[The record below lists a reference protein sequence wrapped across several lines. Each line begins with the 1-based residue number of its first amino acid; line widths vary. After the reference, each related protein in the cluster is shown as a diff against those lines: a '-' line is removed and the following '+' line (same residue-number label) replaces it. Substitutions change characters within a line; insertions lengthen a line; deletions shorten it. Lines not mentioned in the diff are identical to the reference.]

1 MIFFGW
7 TLVNEDSLKDSGSTT
22 NIKGIFMKQKCHPQ
36 VRFNHF
42 VESPAGVHS
51 SRSISPESVSLG
63 QVLSVTGASWLKLRT
78 VAHNEATEPVVN
90 ALVRA
95 DHSMTYVN

>member
-7 TLVNEDSLKDSGSTT
+7 TSVNEDSSKDSGSTT

-36 VRFNHF
+36 ERFNHF

-51 SRSISPESVSLG
+51 RRTISPESVSLG
-63 QVLSVTGASWLKLRT
+63 QVISVTGASWLKLRT
-78 VAHNEATEPVVN
+78 VAHNEATEPVLK

-95 DHSMTYVN
+95 DHSKTYVN